1 MALMGIMVNSN
12 HEWNQGYLRDLRE
25 KFLQQE
31 YPMELINEQ
40 FGKALSVDRLDL
52 LFRTKQNKTRR
63 VSSMSNSNLYCKL
76 KDAE

>member
-1 MALMGIMVNSN
+1 MALMDIMVNSN

-40 FGKALSVDRLDL
+40 LVKALSVDRLDL
-52 LFRTKQNKTRR
+52 
-63 VSSMSNSNLYCKL
+63 S
-76 KDAE
+76 DA